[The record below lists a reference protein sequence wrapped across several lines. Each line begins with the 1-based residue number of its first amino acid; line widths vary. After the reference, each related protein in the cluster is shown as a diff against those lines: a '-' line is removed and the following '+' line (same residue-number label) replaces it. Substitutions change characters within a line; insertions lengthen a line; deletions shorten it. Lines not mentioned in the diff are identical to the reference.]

1 MGGVLGS
8 AVSAHGSALAVD
20 PDRTVGSPGSS
31 NRQLHFFVR
40 GIGTTS
46 FHVVLCVVPVPTHHN
61 TPCISITARSEHF
74 SRHPPG
80 GPTALRVVAEM
91 VDFEFLRVDS

>member
-80 GPTALRVVAEM
+80 GPTALVLNM
-91 VDFEFLRVDS
+91 YC